1 MISKEENFSVV
12 TNVTEGSAGKKAT
25 VSLHN
30 HRLLSLD
37 ICARNEEANDLPKF
51 D

>member
-12 TNVTEGSAGKKAT
+12 TNVTGSAGKKAT